1 MPFVELHARSAFS
14 FLRGSSHPE
23 SLVVRAQEL
32 GMGSIAV
39 TDRDGLYGTARVHH
53 KAEELEMKG
62 IVGSEITMEDESV
75 LPLLVYSQQGYQNL
89 CRMLTRAKLRAPKG
103 QSRVTWAELEE
114 HAADLVA
121 LTGDAEGPLVRAI
134 ESRDRHA
141 PMAVLNRLQRIFG
154 GEDRLVIEVQ
164 RHRLRKDQRRIKALQ
179 ELAERSDLP
188 LVATNGVLYATMEG
202 RLLHD
207 AFTALRHHTILDDAG
222 LRLAANSQHY
232 LKSEKEMRELF
243 ADMPEAVDYSA
254 RIAEKAMSGFTLQ
267 DLGYKFPEYPVGDGH
282 SQDSFL
288 KERALEG
295 ARHRLGSLSQ
305 KLKDT
310 LDGTT
315 IRKQIEDELSLI
327 SELNFSGYFLVV
339 WSIVE
344 FCKKQGISVQ
354 GRGSAANSVVCFSLG
369 ITNANPTE
377 HKLMFSRFLS
387 RRQKSWPD
395 IDLDLPSGD
404 RRESVIQ
411 EMYRQFAPH
420 GAAMTANVIT
430 YRGRSAMREMGKVIG
445 LSEDVISRYSDYF
458 ANGDFQHTMGVREQI
473 KNAGLPESHP
483 RLPALLRLYH
493 AAYGLPR
500 HLGQHSGG
508 MVLCTNGLDTIVP
521 LEPASMPG
529 RVVVQWDKDD
539 CEDLGLVKV
548 DLLGL
553 GMMAVLEDTMTM
565 CRARGEERAM
575 ELHRIPQDDPE
586 TYAMIQKADTVG
598 VFQIESRAQM
608 ATLPRLKPKNF
619 YDLVIEVAIIRP
631 GPIVGKMVHPYLQRR
646 AGREKVDCIHE
657 KLEPVLGRTL
667 GVPLFQEQVLEMSMK
682 IAGFDGAQA
691 EELRRALSFHRSEE
705 RMAKV
710 MTKLYVGMDERKVE
724 KSVQDR
730 VAASIRSFAL
740 YGFPESHAI
749 SFALLAYASAW
760 FRVHRL
766 PEMTAALLNNQPMG
780 FYSSSTLVRDA
791 KLHGLRVL
799 PACVTQ
805 SEHVCTV
812 IDDSTIR
819 LGLNQL
825 RGVSKASSEKIVAE
839 RQRKPWES
847 IEDFLLRCHL
857 SRDERRVLA
866 KSGAL
871 NTLTPHRRSALW
883 EVEREREHDLFSHS
897 AKLRE
902 EATGYANANVPTSD
916 SPLLLMNPVERLA
929 ADYSAAGLTVGP
941 HPMAIVREKVP
952 EVMLAKHLPHGT
964 HGQRVIIG
972 GMVICRQRPGTAKG
986 HVFVSLEDETGIANA
1001 FVPSPLFE
1009 ARRLVI
1015 TQEPFLRIIGR
1026 LQIVDDVTSVY
1037 ALKVEPLIFPTT
1049 AGPKSHDFH

>member
-23 SLVVRAQEL
+23 ALVARAQEL
-32 GMGSIAV
+32 GMDSIAV

-53 KAEELEMKG
+53 KAEELGIKG
-62 IVGSEITMEDESV
+62 IVGAEITLEDESV
-75 LPLLVYSQQGYQNL
+75 LPLLVSSRDGYQNL

-114 HAADLVA
+114 HSADLIA
-121 LTGDAEGPLVRAI
+121 LTGEAEGPLVRAI
-134 ESRDRHA
+134 ESSDRHA
-141 PMAVLNRLQRIFG
+141 PLEVLKRLQHIFG
-154 GEDRLVIEVQ
+154 GEGRLAIEVQ

-179 ELAERSDLP
+179 ELAGLSGLP
-188 LVATNGVLYATMEG
+188 LVATNGVLYAHMEG

-207 AFTALRHHTILDDAG
+207 AFTALRHHTTLDDAG
-222 LRLAANSQHY
+222 LRLAANSQRY

-243 ADMPEAVDYSA
+243 ADMPEAVDA
-254 RIAEKAMSGFTLQ
+254 AAHIAEKALSGFTLQ
-267 DLGYKFPEYPVGDGH
+267 DLGYKFPEYPVEDGH
-282 SQDSFL
+282 SQESFL
-288 KERALEG
+288 KERAYEG
-295 ARHRLGSLSQ
+295 ARERLGSLSQ
-305 KLKDT
+305 KT
-310 LDGTT
+310 PNGVT
-315 IRKQIEDELSLI
+315 IRQQIEDELSLI
-327 SELNFSGYFLVV
+327 SELGFSGYFLVV
-339 WSIVE
+339 WGIVR
-344 FCKKQGISVQ
+344 FCRENNITVQ

-377 HKLMFSRFLS
+377 HKLLFSRFLS

-458 ANGDFQHTMGVREQI
+458 ANGDFHHTMGVREQI
-473 KNAGLPESHP
+473 RNAGLPESHP

-553 GMMAVLEDTMTM
+553 GMMAVLEDTMNM
-565 CRARGEERAM
+565 CRERGVERAM
-575 ELHRIPQDDPE
+575 ELHRVPQGDPA

-657 KLEPVLGRTL
+657 KLEPVLLRTL

-710 MTKLYVGMDERKVE
+710 MKKLYAGMEEREVE
-724 KSVQDR
+724 QSVQER

-799 PACVTQ
+799 PACVTH
-805 SEHVCTV
+805 SEVVCTV
-812 IDDSTIR
+812 IDDSAIR

-825 RGVSKASSEKIVAE
+825 RGVSRGAAEKIVTE

-883 EVEREREHDLFSHS
+883 EVEREREHDLFSYS

-902 EATGYANANVPTSD
+902 EAAGYANTHTSD
-916 SPLLLMNPVERLA
+916 SPLLLMNPVERLE
-929 ADYSAAGLTVGP
+929 ADYSATGLTVGP
-941 HPMAIVREKVP
+941 HPMAMLRQKVP
-952 EVMLAKHLPHGT
+952 EVMLAKELPHGT

-1015 TQEPFLRIIGR
+1015 TQEPYLRIIGR

-1037 ALKVEPLIFPTT
+1037 ALQVEPLVFPTT